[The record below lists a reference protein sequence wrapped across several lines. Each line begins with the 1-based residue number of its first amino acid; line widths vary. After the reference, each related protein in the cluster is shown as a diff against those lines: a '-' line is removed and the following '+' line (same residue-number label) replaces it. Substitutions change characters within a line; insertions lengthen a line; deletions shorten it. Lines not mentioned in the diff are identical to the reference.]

1 MVWSRSVR
9 WRSIACVALCC
20 AFAQVAV
27 AQEPP
32 AQEPPA
38 QEPPA
43 DSPERA
49 RALELGRQGLALYNE
64 RRWVEAYER
73 FERAEALVHSP
84 VFVLYM
90 ARSKR
95 ELRELRNARVLY
107 GRIAAPAEPNEPETW
122 QVARREAESEL
133 ELLRPRIP
141 TVRIVTAAARV
152 WLDGASIATRV
163 LEIDPGEHE
172 VVARMKSG
180 ELVRKSFVIE
190 EGERDLRIE
199 LVAPRRAAPRP
210 RPVADDPGKT
220 QRIAGIA
227 LMATGGVLVSVGIG
241 TGIAA
246 VVKDG
251 QLEDACTEG
260 VCPEANRAD
269 VDAYYAVAHTTTVM
283 LSVGGAAL
291 ATGVVVYL
299 TAPSHHLEVAPFIG
313 PGVAG
318 FFGRY

>member
-1 MVWSRSVR
+1 MR
-9 WRSIACVALCC
+9 WRLIACVALCS
-20 AFAQVAV
+20 AFARVAF

-32 AQEPPA
+32 AGEPPA
-38 QEPPA
+38 EPA
-43 DSPERA
+43 DSPDRA

-64 RRWVEAYER
+64 RRWVDAYER

-95 ELRELRNARVLY
+95 ELRELKNARVLY
-107 GRIAAPAEPNEPETW
+107 QRIAAPAEPNEPETW
-122 QVARREAESEL
+122 QIARREAQSEL

-141 TVRIVTAAARV
+141 TVRIVTPATRV
-152 WLDGASIATRV
+152 WLDGASITTRV

-172 VVARMKSG
+172 VVARMYSG
-180 ELVRKSFVIE
+180 KLVRKSFVIE
-190 EGERDLRIE
+190 EGERDVRVE
-199 LVAPRRAAPRP
+199 LIAPRRAAPRP
-210 RPVADDPGKT
+210 RPVTEDPGKT

-246 VVKDG
+246 VAKDG
-251 QLEDACTEG
+251 ELEEACTDG
-260 VCPEANRAD
+260 VCPEANRDD

-283 LSVGGAAL
+283 LSVGAAAL

-299 TAPSHHLEVAPFIG
+299 TAPSDRIEVAPWIG

-318 FFGRY
+318 IFGRY